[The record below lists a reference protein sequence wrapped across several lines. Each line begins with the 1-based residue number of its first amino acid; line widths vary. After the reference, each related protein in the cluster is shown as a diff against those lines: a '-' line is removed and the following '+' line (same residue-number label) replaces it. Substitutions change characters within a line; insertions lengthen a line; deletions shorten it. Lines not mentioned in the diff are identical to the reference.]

1 MGVPQFRDATLFL
14 RRTTICQNSNFCNQ
28 SVESHLFKVLL
39 QTSVLPYAIQL
50 LPQIFPFLLLVI
62 KTWSFH
68 ISHMLFILCMIHYP
82 FQHHQSMPAA
92 HNLLVFAVKTYI
104 SVGSTASVQFFSPY
118 YTILFFLHLP
128 LLPLCLLIIFIF
140 FSCYFDFFCLF
151 LLHPFCL
158 QSHSPII
165 FLFAVTLFHN
175 FFFPSTPSP
184 KFWSVLPLTPSAFV
198 TYFTCCAYISINIL
212 KDNF

>member
-28 SVESHLFKVLL
+28 SVESHLFKVFL

-104 SVGSTASVQFFSPY
+104 SVGSTASVQFFLPY

-140 FSCYFDFFCLF
+140 SLATLISSVFSCFIPSAYNLTLPSFFF
-151 LLHPFCL
+151 LLSLSFTTSFSLPLHL
-158 QSHSPII
+158 QSFGVCCH
-165 FLFAVTLFHN
+165 LLL
-175 FFFPSTPSP
+175 
-184 KFWSVLPLTPSAFV
+184 LPLSPTLHAV
-198 TYFTCCAYISINIL
+198 RISL
-212 KDNF
+212 